1 MPDGHIAAGSS
12 EVFPTILVADDNTL
26 ARSGIKLLVSALLG
40 DVRFVE
46 ADNGDALMSAVHWH
60 PEIRLALIDLDM
72 GAMHA
77 GLRLVE
83 LSRRRPTL
91 PLVVVSASASA
102 DKARRV
108 MNIPTVCAFVPKNAD
123 VASIRT
129 AIEAALHGRRVT
141 VPELQMPNRNALTPR
156 QEEVHRLLSQ
166 GMSNKMIAGAL
177 GISEGTVKN
186 HVSEIFRTLNTTNRT
201 QAAQLLYGAQ

>member
-1 MPDGHIAAGSS
+1 MPDGHIAAGPS
-12 EVFPTILVADDNTL
+12 ESFPTILVADDHTL

-46 ADNGDALMSAVHWH
+46 ADNGDALMNAVHWH

-83 LSRRRPTL
+83 LSRRRPAL

-102 DKARRV
+102 DKARKV
-108 MNIPTVCAFVPKNAD
+108 MNIPTVCAFVPKNSE

-129 AIEAALHGRRVT
+129 AIEAALHGRRIT
-141 VPELQMPNRNALTPR
+141 VPELQVPNRNALTPR

-201 QAAQLLYGAQ
+201 QAAQMLYGAQ